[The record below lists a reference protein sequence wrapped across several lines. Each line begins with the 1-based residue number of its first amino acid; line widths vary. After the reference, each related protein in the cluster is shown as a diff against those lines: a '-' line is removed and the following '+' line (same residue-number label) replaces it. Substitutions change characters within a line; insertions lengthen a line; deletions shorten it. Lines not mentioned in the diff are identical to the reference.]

1 MKLDSFKLKII
12 AMILMVLDHLP
23 KAFNNTPIWFGWLG
37 RLVAPIFFFF
47 VAEGFF
53 HTRSKSKYLIR
64 LFGWGAIMF
73 AGSSILNYA
82 LPGKEPL
89 QNNIFL
95 SLGLSVLLMCIIDYT
110 RKSKNYKFGIPLA
123 IIVSIVSLFTEAS
136 FDGVLMTLV
145 FYFFREDKIKLSIGY
160 ILISL
165 FEFIMVSGEGLTYLN
180 LFVLN
185 YQWLMIFALPLI
197 LMYNGER
204 GLNNKF
210 IKYMF
215 YAFYPIHLWIITII
229 SHFLK

>member
-53 HTRSKSKYLIR
+53 HTKSKSKYLIR

-73 AGSSILNYA
+73 LGSSILNYA

-110 RKSKNYKFGIPLA
+110 RKSKNYKSGIPLA
-123 IIVSIVSLFTEAS
+123 IVVGILALFTEAS

-145 FYFFREDKIKLSIGY
+145 FYFFRGDKIKLSIGY